1 MVPLVGGR
9 RRRDSRRQLA
19 FLAGR
24 PPSPLVADGHVELG
38 VPTGTTRRKLHS
50 TRFQHRRVLEGG
62 RPRQHGKRENDDPP
76 SDHTRECDPHSP
88 RSRRSRTVCYL
99 YLYVLDLRISFRTS
113 VGILTE
119 NQLIYTH
126 ALGQGPP
133 PVVPTSRGVLA
144 ARAAGGDARVRG
156 APQRACTALSAPPLS
171 LLSSCYL
178 VATTCHGAFCTARCY
193 HLSSSLSLAHSLATL
208 PPGHSSHF
216 GVPSPPPCTTGG
228 PSRCRRQRA
237 GVTAL

>member
-99 YLYVLDLRISFRTS
+99 YLYVLDAFRTS

-133 PVVPTSRGVLA
+133 HVVPSTEQHLKLSW
-144 ARAAGGDARVRG
+144 GGGR
-156 APQRACTALSAPPLS
+156 
-171 LLSSCYL
+171 
-178 VATTCHGAFCTARCY
+178 RC
-193 HLSSSLSLAHSLATL
+193 
-208 PPGHSSHF
+208 
-216 GVPSPPPCTTGG
+216 GG
-228 PSRCRRQRA
+228 
-237 GVTAL
+237 